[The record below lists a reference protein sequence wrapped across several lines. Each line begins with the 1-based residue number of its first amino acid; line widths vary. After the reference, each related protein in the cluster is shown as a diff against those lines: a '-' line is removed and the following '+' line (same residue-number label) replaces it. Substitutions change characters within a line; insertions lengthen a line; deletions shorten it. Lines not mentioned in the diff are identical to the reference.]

1 MSKSPI
7 FRNIWCNTLG
17 LIFRQMWVF
26 CVSGPGHPAA
36 AAAVAATT
44 GVKWKLQMQN
54 SKIHY
59 YHVRRWGKC
68 WLPIQMTY
76 VSAMGKNIR
85 HLLYG
90 AVTTRLQEIKGS
102 RHATALAGWGWSTR
116 DGYTTSSTGD
126 PPLLA
131 RVVAPCHSNNI
142 WAEKSC
148 PDRLSPSFSRSSL
161 NNWQAALLIWMNLT
175 RAGSININLTMIR
188 TN

>member
-1 MSKSPI
+1 MKCTVEHRIKMSKSPI

-36 AAAVAATT
+36 AATT

-54 SKIHY
+54 PTKIHY

-68 WLPIQMTY
+68 WLPIQMSY

-90 AVTTRLQEIKGS
+90 AVTTGLQEIKGS
-102 RHATALAGWGWSTR
+102 RHATGGARLAHSRWIHHLLHWHWRSSSTR
-116 DGYTTSSTGD
+116 RGLWPAILIVFVARIAYL
-126 PPLLA
+126 PP
-131 RVVAPCHSNNI
+131 S
-142 WAEKSC
+142 
-148 PDRLSPSFSRSSL
+148 
-161 NNWQAALLIWMNLT
+161 
-175 RAGSININLTMIR
+175 AGAH
-188 TN
+188 